1 MIKFLLVIAKFRFI
15 FKKLV
20 HTKKDL
26 KRGECQM
33 QKVLV
38 PVGVATLLGCGV
50 FFYSYM
56 MSDEMV
62 LRRLG
67 YDHSLIQELKE
78 NHPQLVQDLID
89 DHRSSKDLEK
99 YLEVSGFNYDCYD
112 SYVELSKHYKDLE
125 TNEVVYLATF
135 LDHVFFPTL
144 LQQGYEEDVIKGWFS
159 DPQFKTYV
167 ESVDVLTL
175 NRLLNYAQ
183 ETKKDMMTLLGYVAY
198 EKENAT
204 LKPTEVVAMV
214 DEYQD
219 VVLPGLKEKGY
230 AAEEV
235 EKLFQKFGLVNLKAL
250 METEIKPEQALELMK
265 SSSFDP
271 SRFSIYDEI
280 LSLEKNYSVT
290 YALQYAKYP
299 NVKSNFY
306 QDIVQTP
313 NVDSLLVLV
322 NQNYQ
327 LAANYTPTDFVP
339 VEVPLTEYSL
349 VNTNYLR
356 RDAADATEL
365 LFAKAKEAGYDL
377 VLRNGYISYEVQ
389 KNLYDQDVYEMGLEY
404 ADSFNSRAGH
414 SEHQT
419 GLAID
424 ITTPTINNELSLE
437 FANTDEGKWVLEHA
451 HEYGFILRYPENRE
465 SEVGYFYEPY
475 HLRYVGVEVATEI
488 HDKDWTLEDYI
499 LNYGI
504 LDQSTSNEEDENN
517 DDAAV
522 DRKDKQ
528 DDKQDQDKENVP
540 NQQESENSPADK
552 ADDQQ
557 DSSAKPK
564 EDESELGD
572 NEDVSGESSR
582 EGDDSVDE
590 RNHPK
595 EETPS
600 EETPDK
606 SQAIQEDDDLN
617 SQEKYEL

>member
-1 MIKFLLVIAKFRFI
+1 M
-15 FKKLV
+15 
-20 HTKKDL
+20 
-26 KRGECQM
+26 
-33 QKVLV
+33 
-38 PVGVATLLGCGV
+38 
-50 FFYSYM
+50 
-56 MSDEMV
+56 
-62 LRRLG
+62 
-67 YDHSLIQELKE
+67 
-78 NHPQLVQDLID
+78 
-89 DHRSSKDLEK
+89 
-99 YLEVSGFNYDCYD
+99 
-112 SYVELSKHYKDLE
+112 
-125 TNEVVYLATF
+125 
-135 LDHVFFPTL
+135 
-144 LQQGYEEDVIKGWFS
+144 
-159 DPQFKTYV
+159 
-167 ESVDVLTL
+167 
-175 NRLLNYAQ
+175 
-183 ETKKDMMTLLGYVAY
+183 
-198 EKENAT
+198 
-204 LKPTEVVAMV
+204 
-214 DEYQD
+214 
-219 VVLPGLKEKGY
+219 
-230 AAEEV
+230 
-235 EKLFQKFGLVNLKAL
+235 
-250 METEIKPEQALELMK
+250 
-265 SSSFDP
+265 
-271 SRFSIYDEI
+271 
-280 LSLEKNYSVT
+280 
-290 YALQYAKYP
+290 
-299 NVKSNFY
+299 
-306 QDIVQTP
+306 
-313 NVDSLLVLV
+313 
-322 NQNYQ
+322 
-327 LAANYTPTDFVP
+327 
-339 VEVPLTEYSL
+339 
-349 VNTNYLR
+349 
-356 RDAADATEL
+356 
-365 LFAKAKEAGYDL
+365 
-377 VLRNGYISYEVQ
+377 
-389 KNLYDQDVYEMGLEY
+389 
-404 ADSFNSRAGH
+404 
-414 SEHQT
+414 
-419 GLAID
+419 AID

-504 LDQSTSNEEDENN
+504 LDQSNSNEEDENN